1 MQLTTPKVNYDLIRL
16 GGGLDQVT
24 PTLSLPPGVVRRAAN
39 FECSI
44 TGGYTRIAGYER
56 FDGRPSPSA
65 ANYNILVC
73 TFTATVTVGQTV
85 TGSISAATG
94 KVIAVTVASVVVT
107 RETGTFVVNDV
118 LNNGSGTVATI
129 TAVQGVSADGLTD
142 ATYQNLAANDY
153 RADITVVPGSGSV
166 LGVAYYNGTLYAWR
180 NNAGGTAAV
189 MHKSTSTGW
198 AAVSLG
204 KELSFTA
211 GGGLVSATGTL
222 ILSTGAAGSIDTL
235 TVNGVSIIS
244 GAVSFVT
251 SLAATA
257 TALAANISAHTSVP
271 EYTASAVG
279 TTVTITAATG
289 GTGAN
294 GFVVA
299 ATYTT
304 LTGSTTNMTG
314 GAFGSTLVDGIVIT
328 GVTSGATATVSRVV
342 LESGSF
348 AAGTAVGRFI
358 FATQTGTFQSEFV
371 KNAANVNIATIAGNS
386 SNITLPIGGR
396 YETTVANFGGGT
408 ANYKLYGVS
417 GVNNAFE
424 FDGTTYV
431 PIKTGMAVDTPS
443 HICFHKQHLF
453 LSFGASVQFS
463 ALGLPY
469 QWVPLLGAGEIAMN
483 AEVTNLLVLPGDQSS
498 GALGIYTR
506 SDTSVLYG
514 TSSATFSLS
523 TFNSGTGAFPYTAQN
538 MDQAYVLDDR
548 GIMSLGTSLNFGN
561 FVPAALTMNIP
572 KFIEQHRG
580 LSVGS
585 TVNRD
590 KGQYRVFFSDGSAL
604 YLTILNGRILGSM
617 PMQFQ
622 HSINCAIDSEGT
634 TGGTVQFFGSTNG
647 YVYQMDLGTSFD
659 GDFIPANINLVYN
672 SIKSPRILKRYRK
685 AAVELSGD
693 SYAEIQFGYD
703 LGYRTTALTQAEDA
717 SYQND
722 LRSSYWDEMVWDN
735 FVWDGSD
742 ISPSEIEVS
751 GTAENIAIRISSN
764 SDLFSSFTVN
774 NIIVHYTLRR
784 GLR

>member
-1 MQLTTPKVNYDLIRL
+1 MQLTTPKVSYDLIRL

-24 PTLSLPPGVVRRAAN
+24 PTLSLPSGVARRAAN

-85 TGSISAATG
+85 TGSVSGATG
-94 KVIAVTVASVVVT
+94 VVIVVNTASLVIT
-107 RETGTFVVNDV
+107 RETGTFAAGDV
-118 LNNGSGTVATI
+118 LNNGSGFVGTI
-129 TAVQGVSADGLTD
+129 TTVQGVSADGLLD
-142 ATYQNLAANDY
+142 AQYQNLAADNY
-153 RADITVVPGSGSV
+153 RADITAVPGSGSV
-166 LGVAYYNGTLYAWR
+166 LGVAYYNGTVYAWR

-189 MHKSTSTGW
+189 MHRSSSSGW
-198 AAVSLG
+198 VAITLG
-204 KELSFTA
+204 KTMSFSNGVVLIPDGVTLT
-211 GGGLVSATGTL
+211 GQSSGATGVVARTVLEDGTYASSNAAGQL
-222 ILSTGAAGSIDTL
+222 ILSSSTGAF
-235 TVNGVSIIS
+235 TVGENLRI
-244 GAVSFVT
+244 GATVYAQ
-251 SLAATA
+251 AASVA
-257 TALAANISAHTSVP
+257 TQIALAV
-271 EYTASAVG
+271 
-279 TTVTITAATG
+279 
-289 GTGAN
+289 
-294 GFVVA
+294 
-299 ATYTT
+299 
-304 LTGSTTNMTG
+304 
-314 GAFGSTLVDGIVIT
+314 
-328 GVTSGATATVSRVV
+328 
-342 LESGSF
+342 
-348 AAGTAVGRFI
+348 
-358 FATQTGTFQSEFV
+358 
-371 KNAANVNIATIAGNS
+371 
-386 SNITLPIGGR
+386 GGR

-417 GVNNAFE
+417 GTNNAFE

-431 PIKTGMAVDTPS
+431 PIRTGMAVDTPS
-443 HICFHKQHLF
+443 HISFHKQHLF

-463 ALGLPY
+463 ALGFPY
-469 QWVPLLGAGEIAMN
+469 QWTPLLGAGEIAMN

-514 TSSATFSLS
+514 TSSANFSLS

-604 YLTILNGRILGSM
+604 YLTILNGRVLGSM

-622 HSINCAIDSEGT
+622 HNINCAIDSEAPN
-634 TGGTVQFFGSTNG
+634 GGTVQFFGSTNG

-659 GDFIPANINLVYN
+659 GEQIPANMNLVYN

-703 LGYRTTALTQAEDA
+703 LGFRTTALTQTEDA

-742 ISPSEIEVS
+742 ISPSEIEVT

-764 SDLFSSFTVN
+764 SDLLSSFTVN
-774 NIIVHYTLRR
+774 TIIVHYTLRR

>member
-24 PTLSLPPGVVRRAAN
+24 PTLSLPPGVARRAAN

-73 TFTATVTVGQTV
+73 TFTSTVTVGQTV
-85 TGSISAATG
+85 TGSTSGATG
-94 KVIAVTVASVVVT
+94 RVIVVNTTSLVIT
-107 RETGTFVVNDV
+107 RETGTFVAGDV
-118 LNNGSGTVATI
+118 LNNGSGFVGTI
-129 TAVQGVSADGLTD
+129 TEVQGVAADGLLD
-142 ATYQNLAANDY
+142 AQYQNLAADNY
-153 RADITVVPGSGSV
+153 RADITAVPGSGSI
-166 LGVAYYNGTLYAWR
+166 LGVAYYNGTAYAWR

-189 MHKSTSTGW
+189 MHRSSSSGW
-198 AAVSLG
+198 VAITLG
-204 KELSFTA
+204 KTMSFSNGVVLIPDGVTLT
-211 GGGLVSATGTL
+211 GQSSGATGVVARTVLEDGTYASSNAAGQL
-222 ILSTGAAGSIDTL
+222 ILSSSTGAF
-235 TVNGVSIIS
+235 TVGENLRI
-244 GAVSFVT
+244 GATVYAQAASVAT
-251 SLAATA
+251 QITLAA
-257 TALAANISAHTSVP
+257 
-271 EYTASAVG
+271 
-279 TTVTITAATG
+279 
-289 GTGAN
+289 
-294 GFVVA
+294 
-299 ATYTT
+299 
-304 LTGSTTNMTG
+304 
-314 GAFGSTLVDGIVIT
+314 
-328 GVTSGATATVSRVV
+328 
-342 LESGSF
+342 
-348 AAGTAVGRFI
+348 
-358 FATQTGTFQSEFV
+358 
-371 KNAANVNIATIAGNS
+371 
-386 SNITLPIGGR
+386 GGR

-417 GVNNAFE
+417 GVNSAFE

-431 PIKTGMAVDTPS
+431 PIRTGMAVDTPS

-463 ALGLPY
+463 ALGFPY
-469 QWVPLLGAGEIAMN
+469 QWTPLLGAGEIAMN

-498 GALGIYTR
+498 GALGVYTR

-514 TSSATFSLS
+514 TSSANFSLS

-604 YLTILNGRILGSM
+604 YLTILNGRVLGSM

-622 HSINCAIDSEGT
+622 HNINCAIDSEAP

-659 GDFIPANINLVYN
+659 GEQIPANMNLVYN

>member
-24 PTLSLPPGVVRRAAN
+24 PTLSLPPGVARRAAN

-44 TGGYTRIAGYER
+44 TGGYSRIAGYER
-56 FDGRPSPSA
+56 FDGQPSPSS

-73 TFTATVTVGQTV
+73 ALTGTVAVGNTLV
-85 TGSISAATG
+85 GLSSAATG
-94 KVIAVTVASVVVT
+94 RVIARTGNDVVIT
-107 RETGTFVVNDV
+107 RETGTFLATEGISVSSTNV
-118 LNNGSGTVATI
+118 GTI
-129 TAVQGVSADGLTD
+129 TEVQGVAADGLID
-142 ATYQNLAANDY
+142 AQYQNLAADNY
-153 RADITVVPGSGSV
+153 RADITAVPGSGSV
-166 LGVAYYNGTLYAWR
+166 LGVAYYNGTVYAWR

-189 MHKSTSTGW
+189 MHKSTSSGW
-198 AAVSLG
+198 AAVTLG
-204 KELSFTA
+204 KTMSFSNGVLLIPDGVTLT
-211 GGGLVSATGTL
+211 GQSSGATGVVARTVLEDGTYASSDAAGQL
-222 ILSTGAAGSIDTL
+222 ILSS
-235 TVNGVSIIS
+235 S
-244 GAVSFVT
+244 
-251 SLAATA
+251 
-257 TALAANISAHTSVP
+257 
-271 EYTASAVG
+271 
-279 TTVTITAATG
+279 
-289 GTGAN
+289 
-294 GFVVA
+294 
-299 ATYTT
+299 
-304 LTGSTTNMTG
+304 
-314 GAFGSTLVDGIVIT
+314 
-328 GVTSGATATVSRVV
+328 
-342 LESGSF
+342 
-348 AAGTAVGRFI
+348 
-358 FATQTGTFQSEFV
+358 TGTFTVGE
-371 KNAANVNIATIAGNS
+371 NLRIGATTYAHAASVATQ
-386 SNITLPIGGR
+386 ITLAVGGR

-417 GVNNAFE
+417 GVNSAFE

-431 PIKTGMAVDTPS
+431 PIRTGMAVDTPS
-443 HICFHKQHLF
+443 HISFHKQHLF

-463 ALGLPY
+463 ALGFPY
-469 QWVPLLGAGEIAMN
+469 QWTPLLGAGEIAMN

-498 GALGIYTR
+498 GALGVYTR

-514 TSSATFSLS
+514 TSSANFSLS

-604 YLTILNGRILGSM
+604 YLTILNGRVLGSM

-622 HSINCAIDSEGT
+622 HNINCAIDSEAP

-659 GDFIPANINLVYN
+659 GDQIPANMNLVYN

-703 LGYRTTALTQAEDA
+703 LGYRTAALTQAEDA

-742 ISPSEIEVS
+742 ISPSEIEVT

-764 SDLFSSFTVN
+764 SDLLQSFTVN

>member
-1 MQLTTPKVNYDLIRL
+1 MQLTTPKVSYDLIRL

-65 ANYNILVC
+65 AVYNILVC
-73 TFTATVTVGQTV
+73 ALTGTVAVGNTVVGLA
-85 TGSISAATG
+85 SAATG
-94 KVIAVTVASVVVT
+94 KVIARTGNDVVIT
-107 RETGTFVVNDV
+107 RETGSFVATEGISVSSTNV
-118 LNNGSGTVATI
+118 GTI

-142 ATYQNLAANDY
+142 AQYQNLAADDY
-153 RADITVVPGSGSV
+153 RADITAVPGSGSV
-166 LGVAYYNGTLYAWR
+166 LGIAYYNGTAYAWR

-189 MHKSTSTGW
+189 MHKSTSAGW
-198 AAVSLG
+198 VAITLG
-204 KELSFTA
+204 KTMSFSNGVLLIPDGVTLT
-211 GGGLVSATGTL
+211 GQSSGATGVVARTVLEDGTYASSDAAGQL
-222 ILSTGAAGSIDTL
+222 ILSS
-235 TVNGVSIIS
+235 S
-244 GAVSFVT
+244 
-251 SLAATA
+251 
-257 TALAANISAHTSVP
+257 
-271 EYTASAVG
+271 
-279 TTVTITAATG
+279 
-289 GTGAN
+289 
-294 GFVVA
+294 
-299 ATYTT
+299 
-304 LTGSTTNMTG
+304 
-314 GAFGSTLVDGIVIT
+314 
-328 GVTSGATATVSRVV
+328 
-342 LESGSF
+342 
-348 AAGTAVGRFI
+348 
-358 FATQTGTFQSEFV
+358 TGTFTVGE
-371 KNAANVNIATIAGNS
+371 NLRIGATTYAHAASVATQ
-386 SNITLPIGGR
+386 ITLAVGGR

-417 GVNNAFE
+417 GTNKAFE

-431 PIKTGMAVDTPS
+431 PIRTGMVVDTPS
-443 HICFHKQHLF
+443 HISFHKQHLF

-463 ALGLPY
+463 ALGFPY
-469 QWVPLLGAGEIAMN
+469 QWTPLLGAGEIAMN

-498 GALGIYTR
+498 GALGVYTR

-514 TSSATFSLS
+514 TSSANFSLS
-523 TFNSGTGAFPYTAQN
+523 TFNSGTGAYPYTAHT

-561 FVPAALTMNIP
+561 FVPASLTMNIP

-590 KGQYRVFFSDGSAL
+590 KGQYRVFFSDGSGL
-604 YLTILNGRILGSM
+604 YMTILNGRVLGSM
-617 PMQFQ
+617 PVQFQ
-622 HSINCAIDSEGT
+622 HNINCAVDSEGP

-659 GDFIPANINLVYN
+659 GEQIPANMNLVYN

-685 AAVELSGD
+685 AAVELAGD

-703 LGYRTTALTQAEDA
+703 LGYRTAALTQAEDA

>member
-1 MQLTTPKVNYDLIRL
+1 MQLTTPKVSYDLIRL

-24 PTLSLPPGVVRRAAN
+24 PTLSLPPGVARRAAN

-73 TFTATVTVGQTV
+73 TFTAAVTVGQTV
-85 TGSISAATG
+85 TGSVSGATG
-94 KVIAVTVASVVVT
+94 VVIVVNTASLVIT
-107 RETGTFVVNDV
+107 RETGTFVAGDV
-118 LNNGSGTVATI
+118 LNNGSGFVATI

-142 ATYQNLAANDY
+142 AQYQNLAADNY
-153 RADITVVPGSGSV
+153 RADITAVPGSGSV
-166 LGVAYYNGTLYAWR
+166 LGVAYYNGTVYAWR

-198 AAVSLG
+198 AAITLG
-204 KELSFTA
+204 KTMSFDNGVLLIPDGVTLT
-211 GGGLVSATGTL
+211 GQSSGATGVVARTVLEDGTYASSNAAGQL
-222 ILSTGAAGSIDTL
+222 ILSS
-235 TVNGVSIIS
+235 S
-244 GAVSFVT
+244 
-251 SLAATA
+251 
-257 TALAANISAHTSVP
+257 
-271 EYTASAVG
+271 
-279 TTVTITAATG
+279 
-289 GTGAN
+289 
-294 GFVVA
+294 
-299 ATYTT
+299 
-304 LTGSTTNMTG
+304 
-314 GAFGSTLVDGIVIT
+314 
-328 GVTSGATATVSRVV
+328 
-342 LESGSF
+342 
-348 AAGTAVGRFI
+348 
-358 FATQTGTFQSEFV
+358 TGTFTVGE
-371 KNAANVNIATIAGNS
+371 NLRIGATTYARVLTAPVQ
-386 SNITLPIGGR
+386 ITLAVGGR

-417 GVNNAFE
+417 GTNSAFE

-431 PIKTGMAVDTPS
+431 PIRTGMAVDTPS
-443 HICFHKQHLF
+443 HISFHKQHLF

-463 ALGLPY
+463 ALGFPY
-469 QWVPLLGAGEIAMN
+469 QWTPLLGAGEIAMN

-498 GALGIYTR
+498 GALGVYTR
-506 SDTSVLYG
+506 SDTSVLSG
-514 TSSATFSLS
+514 TSSANFSLS

-604 YLTILNGRILGSM
+604 YMTTLNGRVLGSM

-622 HSINCAIDSEGT
+622 HNINCAIDSEAPN
-634 TGGTVQFFGSTNG
+634 GGTVQFFGSTNG

-659 GDFIPANINLVYN
+659 GEQIPANMNLIYN

-764 SDLFSSFTVN
+764 SDLLTSFTVN

>member
-1 MQLTTPKVNYDLIRL
+1 MPLTTPRVNYDLIRL

-73 TFTATVTVGQTV
+73 ALTGTVSVGNTIV
-85 TGSISAATG
+85 GLSSAATG
-94 KVIAVTVASVVVT
+94 RVIARAGNDVVIT
-107 RETGTFVVNDV
+107 RETGTFLATEGVSVSSVNV
-118 LNNGSGTVATI
+118 GTI
-129 TAVQGVSADGLTD
+129 TSVDGVSADGLLD
-142 ATYQNLAANDY
+142 ATYQGLAADNY
-153 RADITVVPGSGSV
+153 RADITAVPGTGSI
-166 LGVAYYNGTLYAWR
+166 LGVAYYNGVCYAWR
-180 NNAGGTAAV
+180 LTSMYKSTAGGWV
-189 MHKSTSTGW
+189 
-198 AAVSLG
+198 AVSLG
-204 KELSFTA
+204 RELSFTA
-211 GGGLVSATGTL
+211 GGGLVSATGTITL
-222 ILSTGAAGSIDTL
+222 ATGAAGSIDTL

-257 TALAANISAHTSVP
+257 TALAANINAHTSVP
-271 EYTASAVG
+271 DYTASAVG
-279 TTVTITAATG
+279 TTVTITAVTG
-289 GTGAN
+289 GTGSN

-314 GAFGSTLVDGIVIT
+314 GAFGSTLADGIVIT

-348 AAGTAVGRFI
+348 AAGTAAGRFI
-358 FATQTGTFQSEFV
+358 FATQTGNFQSEFV

-386 SNITLPIGGR
+386 SNISLTTGGR
-396 YETTVANFGGGT
+396 YETVVANFGGGT
-408 ANYKLYGVS
+408 ANYKLYGCD
-417 GVNNAFE
+417 GVNRAFE
-424 FDGTTYV
+424 FDGTTFV
-431 PIKTGMAVDTPS
+431 PIVTGMAVDTPD
-443 HICFHKQHLF
+443 HIAFHKQHLF
-453 LSFGASVQFS
+453 LSFGASLQFS
-463 ALGLPY
+463 GLGYPY

-498 GALGIYTR
+498 GALGVYTR
-506 SDTSVLYG
+506 QDTSVLYG
-514 TSSATFSLS
+514 TSSLNFSLS
-523 TFNSGTGAFPYTAQN
+523 TFNSGTGAIAYTAQN

-548 GIMSLGTSLNFGN
+548 GVISLGTSLNFGN
-561 FVPAALTMNIP
+561 FLPASLTMNLP
-572 KFIEQHRG
+572 RFIQQHRE
-580 LSVGS
+580 LAVGS

-590 KGQYRVFFSDGSAL
+590 KGQYRVFFSDGSGL
-604 YLTILNGRILGSM
+604 YMTVLNGKLLGSM
-617 PMQFQ
+617 PVQFA
-622 HSINCAIDSEGT
+622 HNVNCCVDNESP

-647 YVYQMDLGTSFD
+647 FVYQMDLGTSFD
-659 GDFIPANINLVYN
+659 GDPIPANINLVYN
-672 SIKSPRILKRYRK
+672 STKSPRILKRYRK

-703 LGYRTTALTQAEDA
+703 LGYRTTALTQPADA

-735 FVWDGSD
+735 FVWDGAD

-751 GTAENIAIRISSN
+751 GTAENMSIRVSSN
-764 SDLFSSFTVN
+764 SDIFEPFTVN
-774 NIIVHYTLRR
+774 TVIVHYTLRR

>member
-44 TGGYTRIAGYER
+44 TGGYTRIDGYER
-56 FDGRPSPSA
+56 FDGRPSPSD

-73 TFTATVTVGQTV
+73 ALTGTVAVGNTLV
-85 TGSISAATG
+85 GLSSAATG
-94 KVIAVTVASVVVT
+94 VVIARSGNNVVIT
-107 RETGTFVVNDV
+107 RETGTFLTTEGISVSAVNV
-118 LNNGSGTVATI
+118 GTI
-129 TAVQGVSADGLTD
+129 TEVQGVAADGLID
-142 ATYQNLAANDY
+142 ATYQNLAADNY
-153 RADITVVPGSGSV
+153 RADITAVPGSGSV
-166 LGVAYYNGTLYAWR
+166 LGVAYYNGTVYAWR

-189 MHKSTSTGW
+189 MHKSTSAGW
-198 AAVSLG
+198 VAITLG
-204 KELSFTA
+204 KTMSFSNGVLLIPDGVTLT
-211 GGGLVSATGTL
+211 GQSSGATGVVARTVLEDGTYASSNAAGQL
-222 ILSTGAAGSIDTL
+222 ILSS
-235 TVNGVSIIS
+235 S
-244 GAVSFVT
+244 
-251 SLAATA
+251 
-257 TALAANISAHTSVP
+257 
-271 EYTASAVG
+271 
-279 TTVTITAATG
+279 
-289 GTGAN
+289 
-294 GFVVA
+294 
-299 ATYTT
+299 
-304 LTGSTTNMTG
+304 
-314 GAFGSTLVDGIVIT
+314 
-328 GVTSGATATVSRVV
+328 
-342 LESGSF
+342 
-348 AAGTAVGRFI
+348 
-358 FATQTGTFQSEFV
+358 TGTFTVGE
-371 KNAANVNIATIAGNS
+371 NLRIGATTYAHAASVATQ
-386 SNITLPIGGR
+386 ITLAVGGR

-417 GVNNAFE
+417 GANYAFE

-431 PIKTGMAVDTPS
+431 PIRTGMAVDTPS

-463 ALGLPY
+463 ALGFPY
-469 QWVPLLGAGEIAMN
+469 QWTPLLGAGEIAMN

-498 GALGIYTR
+498 GALGVYTR

-514 TSSATFSLS
+514 TSSANFSLS

-604 YLTILNGRILGSM
+604 YLTILNGRVLGSM

-622 HSINCAIDSEGT
+622 HNINCAIDSEEP

-647 YVYQMDLGTSFD
+647 FVYQMDLGTSFD
-659 GDFIPANINLVYN
+659 GDQIPANMNLVYN

-703 LGYRTTALTQAEDA
+703 LGYRTAALTQAEDA

-742 ISPSEIEVS
+742 ISPSEIEVT

-764 SDLFSSFTVN
+764 SDLLQSFTVN

>member
-1 MQLTTPKVNYDLIRL
+1 
-16 GGGLDQVT
+16 
-24 PTLSLPPGVVRRAAN
+24 
-39 FECSI
+39 
-44 TGGYTRIAGYER
+44 
-56 FDGRPSPSA
+56 
-65 ANYNILVC
+65 
-73 TFTATVTVGQTV
+73 
-85 TGSISAATG
+85 
-94 KVIAVTVASVVVT
+94 
-107 RETGTFVVNDV
+107 
-118 LNNGSGTVATI
+118 
-129 TAVQGVSADGLTD
+129 VQGVSADGLTD
-142 ATYQNLAANDY
+142 AQYQNLAADNY
-153 RADITVVPGSGSV
+153 RADITAVPGSGSV
-166 LGVAYYNGTLYAWR
+166 LGVAYYNGTVYAWR

-189 MHKSTSTGW
+189 MHRSSSSGW
-198 AAVSLG
+198 TAVTLG
-204 KELSFTA
+204 KTMSFDNGVLLIPDGVTLT
-211 GGGLVSATGTL
+211 GQSSGATGVVARTVLEDGTYGSSNAAGQL
-222 ILSTGAAGSIDTL
+222 ILS
-235 TVNGVSIIS
+235 
-244 GAVSFVT
+244 
-251 SLAATA
+251 
-257 TALAANISAHTSVP
+257 SV
-271 EYTASAVG
+271 
-279 TTVTITAATG
+279 
-289 GTGAN
+289 
-294 GFVVA
+294 
-299 ATYTT
+299 
-304 LTGSTTNMTG
+304 
-314 GAFGSTLVDGIVIT
+314 
-328 GVTSGATATVSRVV
+328 
-342 LESGSF
+342 
-348 AAGTAVGRFI
+348 
-358 FATQTGTFQSEFV
+358 TGTFTVGE
-371 KNAANVNIATIAGNS
+371 NLRIGATTYARVLTAPVQ
-386 SNITLPIGGR
+386 ITLAAGGR

-417 GVNNAFE
+417 GTNKAFE

-431 PIKTGMAVDTPS
+431 PIRTGMAVDTPS
-443 HICFHKQHLF
+443 HISFHKQHLF

-463 ALGLPY
+463 ALGFPY
-469 QWVPLLGAGEIAMN
+469 QWTPLLGAGEIAMN

-498 GALGIYTR
+498 GALGVYTR

-514 TSSATFSLS
+514 TSSANFSLS

-604 YLTILNGRILGSM
+604 YMTTLNGRVLGSM
-617 PMQFQ
+617 PVQFQ
-622 HSINCAIDSEGT
+622 HNINCAIDSEAPN
-634 TGGTVQFFGSTNG
+634 GGTVQFFGSTNG

-659 GDFIPANINLVYN
+659 GDPIPANMNLVYN

-703 LGYRTTALTQAEDA
+703 LGYRTTALTQTEDF

-764 SDLFSSFTVN
+764 SDLLQSFTVN

>member
-24 PTLSLPPGVVRRAAN
+24 PTLSLPPGVARRAAN

-65 ANYNILVC
+65 ANYNILVL

-85 TGSISAATG
+85 TGSVSGATG
-94 KVIAVTVASVVVT
+94 RVIVVNTASLVIT
-107 RETGTFVVNDV
+107 RETGTFAAGDV
-118 LNNGSGTVATI
+118 LNNGSGFVGTI
-129 TAVQGVSADGLTD
+129 TSVEGVAADGLLD
-142 ATYQNLAANDY
+142 AQYQNLAADNY

-166 LGVAYYNGTLYAWR
+166 LGVAYYNGTVYAWR

-189 MHKSTSTGW
+189 MHKSTSAGW
-198 AAVSLG
+198 VAITLG
-204 KELSFTA
+204 KELSF
-211 GGGLVSATGTL
+211 GTGTAA
-222 ILSTGAAGSIDTL
+222 IVDGNTVTGA
-235 TVNGVSIIS
+235 
-244 GAVSFVT
+244 
-251 SLAATA
+251 
-257 TALAANISAHTSVP
+257 
-271 EYTASAVG
+271 
-279 TTVTITAATG
+279 
-289 GTGAN
+289 
-294 GFVVA
+294 
-299 ATYTT
+299 
-304 LTGSTTNMTG
+304 
-314 GAFGSTLVDGIVIT
+314 
-328 GVTSGATATVSRVV
+328 TSGATGVVARVV
-342 LESGSF
+342 LQSGTFASGN
-348 AAGTAVGRFI
+348 AAGRLILSSSTGVFTNGENLTVAAAVKAIAGGA
-358 FATQTGTFQSEFV
+358 ATQ
-371 KNAANVNIATIAGNS
+371 
-386 SNITLPIGGR
+386 ITLTTGGR
-396 YETTVANFGGGT
+396 YETVVANFGGGT
-408 ANYKLYGVS
+408 ANYKLYGCD
-417 GVNNAFE
+417 GVNRAFE
-424 FDGTTYV
+424 FDGTTFV
-431 PIKTGMAVDTPS
+431 PIVTGMTVDTPS

-453 LSFGASVQFS
+453 LSFNASVQFS
-463 ALGLPY
+463 ALGFPY
-469 QWVPLLGAGEIAMN
+469 QWTPLLGAGEIAMN

-498 GALGIYTR
+498 GALGVYTR

-514 TSSATFSLS
+514 TSSANFSLS

-585 TVNRD
+585 MVNRD

-604 YLTILNGRILGSM
+604 YLTILNGRVLGSM

-622 HSINCAIDSEGT
+622 HNINCAIDSEAP

-659 GDFIPANINLVYN
+659 GEQIPANMNLVYN

-703 LGYRTTALTQAEDA
+703 LGYRTAALTQH
-717 SYQND
+717 
-722 LRSSYWDEMVWDN
+722 LRSAV
-735 FVWDGSD
+735 
-742 ISPSEIEVS
+742 
-751 GTAENIAIRISSN
+751 
-764 SDLFSSFTVN
+764 
-774 NIIVHYTLRR
+774 LRS
-784 GLR
+784 